1 MSWLDEIRWDS
12 NGLVPVI
19 AQEFDTGT
27 ILMFAWMNPE
37 TSSVLVTFT
46 Q

>member
-19 AQEFDTGT
+19 AQEFDTG
-27 ILMFAWMNPE
+27 
-37 TSSVLVTFT
+37 
-46 Q
+46 